1 MLFIYFEMML
11 VKFLFYFIFLT
22 YQKNLFQTFQIDEYI
37 EFYELRDQFTQKINL
52 FLIHEELMMVI
63 VASIS
68 FLFIPLSFVSLI
80 SKF

>member
-1 MLFIYFEMML
+1 MML
-11 VKFLFYFIFLT
+11 VKFFFFT
-22 YQKNLFQTFQIDEYI
+22 YRKNLLQTFQIDEYI
-37 EFYELRDQFTQKINL
+37 EFYELRDQFTRKINL

-63 VASIS
+63 ASIS